1 MMMMM
6 MMLLPP
12 STQLSSEHYRNKEWN
27 AGEGFAFLIAS
38 DINIPEQS
46 HGRWLGLTNASTDGN
61 AQTTSKPAIQLNCVL
76 EWDLK
81 VEELHPRKDWT
92 WLKIA
97 VGVGVP
103 TMALLAILGF
113 WLGIRYVN
121 KRKRTR
127 VEESNVLGTLKRLP
141 GMPREFKYKELKEA
155 TNNFHESMRLGQGG
169 FGIVYRGTLHD
180 KDHADTKTST
190 EIAVKK
196 FSRDNIKG
204 KDDFLAE
211 LTIIHRLR
219 HKHLVRLVG
228 WCYEKGKLLLVYDFM
243 PNGSVDKHLYETS
256 SQNTLNWKHRCKI
269 LADFNARL
277 GDFGLARALDQ
288 ERNSYAELELAGVPG
303 TMGYVAPEC
312 FHTGKATPESD
323 VFGFGA
329 VVLEIVCGRSPGI
342 KILHEH
348 HQYSLVD
355 WVWMMHREGRIEE
368 AIDKRLNDDYVFD
381 EANQLLLLGLACS
394 HPIASERPQTQAIC
408 QIIAGT
414 TPAPSVPP
422 FKPVFMWPSMGAAYS
437 STESTVSNVFLSS
450 ITVSY

>member
-1 MMMMM
+1 MGLPKGILITFLVVPFAI
-6 MMLLPP
+6 MLHQAAIGTAESAAKPKDFPFPVFDEKTDQVAFHFRGYSSIDHGALQLTPDTGNQDFGLENKSGRIMYHRAYRLWLSDIDDDDVVASFN
-12 STQLSSEHYRNKEWN
+12 STFLVNIYRDIERN

-46 HGRWLGLTNASTDGN
+46 HGQWLGLTNASTDGN
-61 AQTTSKPAIQLNCVL
+61 ATNHIVAIEFDTEKQDFDPDGNHIGLNINSVHSNKTVSLNPLGIEISPEIATNYSVWVEYDGRSKVMEVYMAKHSRANPPNKPNTPLLSETINLRHYLKEESYFGFAASTGSSAIQLNCVL

-92 WLKIA
+92 SLKIA

-103 TMALLAILGF
+103 TMALLLILGF
-113 WLGIRYVN
+113 WLGIRYVK

-228 WCYEKGKLLLVYDFM
+228 MSF
-243 PNGSVDKHLYETS
+243 
-256 SQNTLNWKHRCKI
+256 
-269 LADFNARL
+269 
-277 GDFGLARALDQ
+277 
-288 ERNSYAELELAGVPG
+288 
-303 TMGYVAPEC
+303 AP
-312 FHTGKATPESD
+312 FI
-323 VFGFGA
+323 FF
-329 VVLEIVCGRSPGI
+329 
-342 KILHEH
+342 
-348 HQYSLVD
+348 
-355 WVWMMHREGRIEE
+355 
-368 AIDKRLNDDYVFD
+368 
-381 EANQLLLLGLACS
+381 
-394 HPIASERPQTQAIC
+394 
-408 QIIAGT
+408 
-414 TPAPSVPP
+414 
-422 FKPVFMWPSMGAAYS
+422 
-437 STESTVSNVFLSS
+437 
-450 ITVSY
+450 